1 MRYVSTLL
9 DLTAYR
15 LPGFSRAMTISLVA
29 AGALNTGCSSSS
41 VSQTKHDLNAPIRDA
56 AARNWQSATD
66 RDYADIMAPLLGLN
80 ASAILPTGNP
90 LVQRAQ
96 FWLDQIDASL
106 RAKYPARLVD
116 VPKPQAKVLK
126 VGVPNAF
133 VAPVPTC
140 YNVPVQ
146 ASSLVPGSGAMV
158 FVDVKT
164 GALAAWP
171 NDLKCK
177 DGEASQSGLAVAEA
191 FVKEFN
197 TGAGSCKYSLT
208 ATGILRPNSACTR
221 DPEVAAIGMS
231 QGVVMMET
239 SNFVTV
245 HSGLLK
251 IMSEGQFVSV
261 LAHELGHYYRSHP
274 TAKAGLY
281 DYFYTL
287 TPTEPDHKPVAELDK
302 AALGQ
307 AAVAASG
314 MLAAAD
320 NFLVVGPAQQLRSDL
335 FVTVGSLVTQ
345 VAAISGAPEACSTAA
360 AQLKSPSFKT
370 AMGLFPLSKVSSP
383 QLVEAY
389 MASEHLLFGCLAAL
403 KFTAHGALDARSVSF
418 DAIRLLASQPTWPDF
433 LTSLTPPAQARL
445 SVLNKLIEAR
455 IGDQAPHTTVA
466 LDAVLAL
473 SHAFVDQDK
482 QSLGVLNKV
491 HDLRLG
497 QFTTE
502 QEADDEAAEWIAG
515 LGLDPKLGV
524 ESMRSL
530 GAGMKMG
537 LGGNILAEADCDRLW
552 KAGWLGADGNYSF
565 VPVGNFT
572 DPHHSVCYRMFN
584 IDREIKAHNLAVQ
597 GVAPVATGPSWA
609 ELQAT
614 ALSLLPAA
622 ANNNSFAAMPLVS
635 PFVVGTGAMSCSY
648 SYMYQ
653 H

>member
-1 MRYVSTLL
+1 
-9 DLTAYR
+9 
-15 LPGFSRAMTISLVA
+15 
-29 AGALNTGCSSSS
+29 
-41 VSQTKHDLNAPIRDA
+41 
-56 AARNWQSATD
+56 
-66 RDYADIMAPLLGLN
+66 
-80 ASAILPTGNP
+80 
-90 LVQRAQ
+90 
-96 FWLDQIDASL
+96 
-106 RAKYPARLVD
+106 
-116 VPKPQAKVLK
+116 
-126 VGVPNAF
+126 
-133 VAPVPTC
+133 
-140 YNVPVQ
+140 
-146 ASSLVPGSGAMV
+146 
-158 FVDVKT
+158 
-164 GALAAWP
+164 
-171 NDLKCK
+171 
-177 DGEASQSGLAVAEA
+177 
-191 FVKEFN
+191 
-197 TGAGSCKYSLT
+197 
-208 ATGILRPNSACTR
+208 
-221 DPEVAAIGMS
+221 
-231 QGVVMMET
+231 
-239 SNFVTV
+239 
-245 HSGLLK
+245 
-251 IMSEGQFVSV
+251 
-261 LAHELGHYYRSHP
+261 
-274 TAKAGLY
+274 
-281 DYFYTL
+281 
-287 TPTEPDHKPVAELDK
+287 
-302 AALGQ
+302 
-307 AAVAASG
+307 
-314 MLAAAD
+314 
-320 NFLVVGPAQQLRSDL
+320 
-335 FVTVGSLVTQ
+335 
-345 VAAISGAPEACSTAA
+345 
-360 AQLKSPSFKT
+360 
-370 AMGLFPLSKVSSP
+370 
-383 QLVEAY
+383 
-389 MASEHLLFGCLAAL
+389 
-403 KFTAHGALDARSVSF
+403 
-418 DAIRLLASQPTWPDF
+418 
-433 LTSLTPPAQARL
+433 
-445 SVLNKLIEAR
+445 VLNKLIEAR